1 MAAIV
6 TNKFRINNDRCCIPK
21 FSDYHAGHD
30 TWRREYFTN
39 NSIGIAFSQSAD
51 ELTLVA
57 ELEFGTEA
65 AYNTFKAA
73 RDVEGN
79 EPRSQVQAACTE
91 RDVTMEVMAVNE
103 AGVSSTLL
111 ATTDFS

>member
-1 MAAIV
+1 MAYTLTTTFVRPSTGVA
-6 TNKFRINNDRCCIPK
+6 IPK
-21 FSDYHAGHD
+21 FSDYNAEHD